1 MSIEFDSDINDHN
14 LIVLPLTSVSEES
27 TVLLEEEESHE
38 REETDRSDIEKE
50 TPQVN
55 KCLTTLKRTLS
66 NIYENVNA
74 TTTSQIKKNK
84 NEKHMSNIN
93 EMKSKIYE
101 TELKIKQ
108 EALEAN
114 RRKYEGDEEESR
126 LRREILKVEL
136 EIAKSKLEKEKKN

>member
-14 LIVLPLTSVSEES
+14 LIVLPLTSVATVSEES

-55 KCLTTLKRTLS
+55 KSLTTLKRTLS
-66 NIYENVNA
+66 NIYENVND
-74 TTTSQIKKNK
+74 TTTSQIKRNK

-126 LRREILKVEL
+126 LRREILKVNNSL
-136 EIAKSKLEKEKKN
+136 NIKIRKKL